1 MGAIAVIKISEKR
14 ETNAFTIYL
23 DAKYLDAEIL
33 AFYFDVEILN
43 VKISL
48 FVLMLRLF
56 PRLFDV
62 DTSMVSSSEKDP
74 VDDILAQWH
83 RERPDLDVSPM
94 GLIGRMTRL
103 ASHLRK
109 AIGKTFAEF
118 GLQLG
123 EFDVLATLRRSGA
136 PYQLTP
142 TELFKSMMVSSGTMT
157 NRIDRLE
164 HSGLVE
170 RIPDV
175 RDRRGTLIQLT
186 DKGLNLID
194 EAVTAHVE
202 NEHRILSDLSQQEK
216 EALSDLLRKLL
227 LSFEA

>member
-1 MGAIAVIKISEKR
+1 MSEKR
-14 ETNAFTIYL
+14 EKNTFTIYL
-23 DAKYLDAEIL
+23 DTKYLYIKIL
-33 AFYFDVEILN
+33 AFYFDIEYLG
-43 VKISL
+43 VKISS
-48 FVLMLRLF
+48 FVLVLILF
-56 PRLFDV
+56 PLIFDA
-62 DTSMVSSSEKDP
+62 DTAMVSSSGKDP

-94 GLIGRMTRL
+94 GLIGRATRL
-103 ASHLRK
+103 AHHFRK

-142 TELFKSMMVSSGTMT
+142 TELFRSMMVSSGTMT

-164 HSGLVE
+164 QSGLVE

-186 DKGLNLID
+186 DKGFDLIND
-194 EAVTAHVE
+194 AVTAHVE
-202 NEHRILSDLSQQEK
+202 NEHRILSDLTDREK